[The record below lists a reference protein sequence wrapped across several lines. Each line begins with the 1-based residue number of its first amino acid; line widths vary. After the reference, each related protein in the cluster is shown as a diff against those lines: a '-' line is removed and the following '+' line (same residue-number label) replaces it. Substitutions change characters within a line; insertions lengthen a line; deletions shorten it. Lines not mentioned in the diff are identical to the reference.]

1 MKTNKLTTAALT
13 LGLTFG
19 AASLALAHGNMQGNM
34 MQGCRGMNGNMMGGN
49 MMGGNMM
56 GGNVMGGNMMMGMFF
71 QLDLSTKQ
79 QQEIQA
85 IMTQAMAGRQV
96 MMANM
101 PAYMAECQAL
111 TTAPT
116 FDEAKARAM
125 LAKRQ
130 GVMSENMLTMLK
142 ARHQAYQLLTPAQQE
157 QYLILM
163 QQMSA
168 NMQNMMGSQSQ
179 HY

>member
-1 MKTNKLTTAALT
+1 
-13 LGLTFG
+13 
-19 AASLALAHGNMQGNM
+19 
-34 MQGCRGMNGNMMGGN
+34 
-49 MMGGNMM
+49 
-56 GGNVMGGNMMMGMFF
+56 
-71 QLDLSTKQ
+71 
-79 QQEIQA
+79 
-85 IMTQAMAGRQV
+85 MTQAMAGRQV

-142 ARHQAYQLLTPAQQE
+142 ARHQAYQLLRGQFGYRKLLYVKA
-157 QYLILM
+157 IF
-163 QQMSA
+163 
-168 NMQNMMGSQSQ
+168 
-179 HY
+179 

>member
-56 GGNVMGGNMMMGMFF
+56 MGMFF
-71 QLDLSTKQ
+71 QLDLITKQ
-79 QQEIQA
+79 QIQA